1 MSITFFSVFFPEI
14 FHTEIKN
21 KFITDKQK
29 QLSPKQNPKKLPEKL
44 NTECCKTNFNNN
56 SIFNKKTKYFRTS
69 ENISTYNTNLNIN
82 NNNTRNMIHITPSK
96 PKLKSR
102 NKKPKYSLYQAIN
115 EKIQP
120 YKQYLIE
127 RRQLEKIKKE
137 KTRYKNELMLKK
149 KELLTLPPKNKIKGI
164 NFATQKGFGFFDQYV
179 ESKNYSKEKIKNK
192 KPVFIIKRKK
202 FDEFDMELFEDIKN
216 GKRKNVFEEKYDIKS
231 FLRYDRL
238 KQSAFGFLKYL
249 NENPNFNY

>member
-21 KFITDKQK
+21 QFITDKQRL
-29 QLSPKQNPKKLPEKL
+29 LSPKQNPKKLPEKL

-82 NNNTRNMIHITPSK
+82 YNDTKNIRRITPSK

-137 KTRYKNELMLKK
+137 KARYKNELMLKK

-164 NFATQKGFGFFDQYV
+164 NFATQKGFGFLDQYV